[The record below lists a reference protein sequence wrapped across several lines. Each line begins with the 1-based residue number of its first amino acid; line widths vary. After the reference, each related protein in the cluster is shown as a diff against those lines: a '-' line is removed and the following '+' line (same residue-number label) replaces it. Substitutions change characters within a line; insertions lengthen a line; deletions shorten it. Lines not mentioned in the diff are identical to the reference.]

1 MARLLHQ
8 VVRGGFT
15 LHVRKTLPP
24 SFSGKRLFNDKP
36 YQPSDDECTRGEDGK
51 HPDMEKEPL
60 KKWPGGI
67 NPYTGERGGPAGPE
81 PTRYGD
87 WERKGRVSDF
97 FQEHQH
103 PSPEPE
109 KEQDNAFWQSAS
121 FLNSFPLPAALLLL
135 IVVVG
140 NNFAT

>member
-1 MARLLHQ
+1 MATRIVVQIVRRGSLL
-8 VVRGGFT
+8 T
-15 LHVRKTLPP
+15 TALPP
-24 SFSGKRLFNDKP
+24 ISRSEKHIFPIGKRLLNDKP
-36 YQPSDDECTRGEDGK
+36 YQSDEECTRSEDDK

-97 FQEHQH
+97 
-103 PSPEPE
+103 
-109 KEQDNAFWQSAS
+109 
-121 FLNSFPLPAALLLL
+121 
-135 IVVVG
+135 
-140 NNFAT
+140 